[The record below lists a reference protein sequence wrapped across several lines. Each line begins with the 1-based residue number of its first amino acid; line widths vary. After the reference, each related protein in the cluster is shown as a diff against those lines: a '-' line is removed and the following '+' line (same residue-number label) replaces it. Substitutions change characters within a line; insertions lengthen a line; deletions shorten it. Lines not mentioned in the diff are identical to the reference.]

1 MYLFDTD
8 VIINILKKKPSPHLI
23 RQLEQIAPDEHFI
36 TVMTVAEIVY
46 GVQKSDRPEYHLKN
60 LEEILLPEVVVL
72 DFDIE
77 AAYVAGKIRAELEKA
92 GRRPAWADIQ
102 IAAVTMVHDLVL
114 ITGNIGHFARI
125 PGIQIENWLTD

>member
-8 VIINILKKKPSPHLI
+8 VITNILIKKPSPHLI
-23 RQLEQIAPDEHFI
+23 RHLERTAPDEHFI
-36 TVMTVAEIVY
+36 TVITVAEIVY
-46 GVQKSDRPEYHLKN
+46 GAQKSDRPDYHLRN
-60 LEEILLPEVVVL
+60 LEEILLPEVIVL

>member
-8 VIINILKKKPSPHLI
+8 VITNILKKKPSPHLI
-23 RQLEQIAPDEHFI
+23 RHLERTAPDEHFI

-46 GVQKSDRPEYHLKN
+46 GAQKSTRLEYHLKN

-77 AAYVAGKIRAELEKA
+77 AAYVAGKISAELEKT
-92 GRRPAWADIQ
+92 GIRLAWADIQ
-102 IAAVTMVHDLVL
+102 IAAVAMVHDLVL
-114 ITGNIGHFARI
+114 ITGNIKHFSRI
-125 PGIQIENWLTD
+125 PGIQLENWLTD